1 MELRYTPKTI
11 NEIEV
16 ENNNVSF
23 SSLIGDIRLK
33 MVAMWVK
40 KGLNLKTDEE
50 AFKEIDNYF
59 NEGGD
64 LQSLYI
70 EILKALQKGG
80 FVDREKD
87 IEKTLSDV
95 REGKID
101 PSEIEKK
108 V

>member
-40 KGLNLKTDEE
+40 KGLNLKTDDE
-50 AFKEIDNYF
+50 AFKEIDKYF
-59 NEGGD
+59 AEGGD
-64 LQSLYI
+64 LESLYI
-70 EILKALQKGG
+70 DILKALQKGG
-80 FVDREKD
+80 FVDKTKD
-87 IEKTLSDV
+87 IESTMKSVKDGEL
-95 REGKID
+95 D
-101 PSEIEKK
+101 PSELEKK